1 MPFAYP
7 NPHALRGELLDRVAA
22 GETVMSVCA
31 APHMPTYFTVRL
43 WARADD
49 AFAEALRLARL
60 RGAWRRR
67 YMFDE
72 ARAEAVLV
80 RVRAGGKLHE
90 VLGAPDMPSRR
101 VFAYWRASQPH
112 IAEELHRLH
121 QERWAERN
129 RRNHRRFRR
138 FDSALADR
146 ILVRVGRGEGLERT
160 LTADPLLPCRAVVT
174 RWRRERPEFDHELK
188 VAIAVGRRHARRRAR
203 CTPALIE
210 AVAHRIRR
218 GATLA
223 NLGLRRD
230 MPCRATLYAWMRTRP
245 AFADA
250 VEQACRDREVELGE
264 RMVEIAMA
272 ATPLTAGRA
281 AREVAAVRRRLGRVS
296 RLPGQTW
303 RDEGVLE

>member
-7 NPHALRGELLDRVAA
+7 NPHALRAELLDRVAA
-22 GETVMSVCA
+22 GETVMSVCT

-49 AFAEALRLARL
+49 AFAEALRVARL

-121 QERWAERN
+121 QERWA
-129 RRNHRRFRR
+129 
-138 FDSALADR
+138 SATAATIAASAASIPLSPTASWSGS
-146 ILVRVGRGEGLERT
+146 VEGR
-160 LTADPLLPCRAVVT
+160 A
-174 RWRRERPEFDHELK
+174 WS
-188 VAIAVGRRHARRRAR
+188 GR
-203 CTPALIE
+203 
-210 AVAHRIRR
+210 
-218 GATLA
+218 
-223 NLGLRRD
+223 LRR
-230 MPCRATLYAWMRTRP
+230 TRCSP
-245 AFADA
+245 AA
-250 VEQACRDREVELGE
+250 
-264 RMVEIAMA
+264 
-272 ATPLTAGRA
+272 P
-281 AREVAAVRRRLGRVS
+281 S
-296 RLPGQTW
+296 
-303 RDEGVLE
+303 

>member
-7 NPHALRGELLDRVAA
+7 NPHVLRAELLERVAA
-22 GETVMSVCA
+22 GEPMTSVCA

-43 WARADD
+43 WARADA
-49 AFAEALRLARL
+49 AFAETLRVARVQ
-60 RGAWRRR
+60 GAWRRR
-67 YMFDE
+67 YVFDE

-101 VFAYWRASQPH
+101 VFAYWRATQPH

-121 QERWAERN
+121 QERWAERS

-138 FDSALADR
+138 FDPALADR
-146 ILVRVGRGEGLERT
+146 ILVRVGRGAGLERT

-188 VAIAVGRRHARRRAR
+188 VAIAVGRRHWQRRLR
-203 CTPALIE
+203 CTPELVE
-210 AVAHRIRR
+210 AIAHRIRQ

-245 AFADA
+245 DFADA
-250 VEQACRDREVELGE
+250 VERACRDRELELGE

-272 ATPLTAGRA
+272 STPQTAGRA
-281 AREVAAVRRRLGRVS
+281 ARQVAAVKRRLGRVS

-303 RDEGVLE
+303 RGGGVVE